1 MCRIARVPER
11 NNLTEEETIEI
22 LSKLLV
28 QSVKKLSFP
37 KTAIAFS
44 GGVDSSL
51 IAYLLDKVCTV
62 ELFTTSL
69 NSSHDRAAAPN
80 AAAALRMSEQLHIYH
95 LSESEIERTLPE
107 LLSVIGSTDF
117 FDVSIAFPLYIAA
130 REAHYKGYEVVCSG
144 QGADELFAG
153 YKRYESMDSAEL
165 GRNLMKDF
173 HQMAHVSLDRDYKS
187 SMANRVELRL
197 PFLDCKFTDFVC
209 KIPVELKIKNNIRK
223 YILRKT
229 AQSLGLPEEL
239 VWAHKKAAQYSSGV
253 YKALVRIARK
263 NGYKK
268 GEVQQYLN
276 SLESGVAT
284 I

>member
-1 MCRIARVPER
+1 MCQITRVPGK

-28 QSVKKLSFP
+28 QSVQKLSFP

-44 GGVDSSL
+44 GGVDSSI
-51 IAYLLDKVCTV
+51 IAYLLDKDCTV
-62 ELFTTSL
+62 ELFTTSIK
-69 NSSHDRAAAPN
+69 SSHDRTAAPN
-80 AAAALRMSEQLHIYH
+80 AAAALQMSDRLHTYH

-130 REAHYKGYEVVCSG
+130 REAHYKGYKVMCSG

-153 YKRYESMDSAEL
+153 YKRYESMDSVEL
-165 GRNLMKDF
+165 ERNLMKDF
-173 HQMAHVSLDRDYKS
+173 YQMSHVSLDRDYKS
-187 SMANRVELRL
+187 SMANIVELRL
-197 PFLDCKFTDFVC
+197 PFLDCELTDFVC
-209 KIPVELKIKNNIRK
+209 SIPVELKLKNNIRK
-223 YILRKT
+223 YILRRT
-229 AQSLGLPEEL
+229 AQSLGLPEEI
-239 VWAHKKAAQYSSGV
+239 VWADKKAAQYSSGV
-253 YKALVRIARK
+253 YKALVRIARR

-268 GEVQQYLN
+268 GELQQYLN
-276 SLESGVAT
+276 SLESTVAT

>member
-1 MCRIARVPER
+1 MCQIARVPEK

-51 IAYLLDKVCTV
+51 IAYLLDKECTV
-62 ELFTTSL
+62 ELFTTSIK
-69 NSSHDRAAAPN
+69 SSHDRAAAPN
-80 AAAALRMSEQLHIYH
+80 AAAALRMSDRLHTYH
-95 LSESEIERTLPE
+95 LSESEVERTLPE
-107 LLSVIGSTDF
+107 LLSVIGSTDL

-130 REAHYKGYEVVCSG
+130 REAHYKGYEVMCSG

-153 YKRYESMDSAEL
+153 YKRYESMGSVEL
-165 GRNLMKDF
+165 ERNLMKDF
-173 HQMAHVSLDRDYKS
+173 YQMAHVSLDRDYKS
-187 SMANRVELRL
+187 SMANTVELRL
-197 PFLDCKFTDFVC
+197 PFLDCELTDFVC

>member
-1 MCRIARVPER
+1 MCQIARVPEK

-28 QSVKKLSFP
+28 QSVRKLSFP

-62 ELFTTSL
+62 ELFTTSIK
-69 NSSHDRAAAPN
+69 SSHDRAAAPN
-80 AAAALRMSEQLHIYH
+80 AAAALRMSDRLHTYH
-95 LSESEIERTLPE
+95 LSESELERTLPE
-107 LLSVIGSTDF
+107 LLSVIKSTNF

-130 REAHYKGYEVVCSG
+130 REAHYKGYEVMCSG

-153 YKRYESMDSAEL
+153 YKRYESMGSVEL
-165 GRNLMKDF
+165 ERNLMKDF
-173 HQMAHVSLDRDYKS
+173 YQMSHVSLDRDYKS
-187 SMANRVELRL
+187 SMANTVELRL
-197 PFLDCKFTDFVC
+197 PFIDRELTDFVC

-284 I
+284 T

>member
-1 MCRIARVPER
+1 MCQIARVPEK

-51 IAYLLDKVCTV
+51 VAYLLDKECTV
-62 ELFTTSL
+62 ELFTTSIK
-69 NSSHDRAAAPN
+69 SSHDRTAAPN
-80 AAAALRMSEQLHIYH
+80 AAAALQMSERLHTHH

-107 LLSVIGSTDF
+107 LLSVIGSTDL

-130 REAHYKGYEVVCSG
+130 REAHYKGYEVMCSG

-165 GRNLMKDF
+165 ERNLMKDF
-173 HQMAHVSLDRDYKS
+173 YQMSHVSLNRDYKS

-197 PFLDCKFTDFVC
+197 PFIDCELTDFVC